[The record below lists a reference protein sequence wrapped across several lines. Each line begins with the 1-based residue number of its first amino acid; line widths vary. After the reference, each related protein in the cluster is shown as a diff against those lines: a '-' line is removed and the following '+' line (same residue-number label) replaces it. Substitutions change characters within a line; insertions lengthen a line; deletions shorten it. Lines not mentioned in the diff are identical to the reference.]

1 MRAARACRW
10 LATTAS
16 QALPRLVSQT
26 AVMNNTNLRLSRWV
40 RTILLTG
47 GAAVV
52 IGASTLGFGAYSYL
66 KPTASAS
73 GPIESVPLTDTAFA
87 QGASTG
93 SSATIYDIQP
103 SASQASFTVD
113 EVLRGS
119 PYTVVGT
126 TNQVSGQIALDGS
139 DPRDVQVGTILVD
152 ARTLATDDSSRN
164 RALGNQILST
174 SEYEYISFTPTQ
186 FTGLPDSVTT
196 GQPFTFQATGDLT
209 IRGVTKP
216 ATFDVTVTPSVDG
229 SLDGSAITTIQYAD
243 WGVSIPNVPFVASVD
258 KDVQLAFDFT
268 AIAAA

>member
-1 MRAARACRW
+1 
-10 LATTAS
+10 
-16 QALPRLVSQT
+16 
-26 AVMNNTNLRLSRWV
+26 
-40 RTILLTG
+40 
-47 GAAVV
+47 
-52 IGASTLGFGAYSYL
+52 
-66 KPTASAS
+66 
-73 GPIESVPLTDTAFA
+73 
-87 QGASTG
+87 
-93 SSATIYDIQP
+93 
-103 SASQASFTVD
+103 
-113 EVLRGS
+113 VLRGS

-196 GQPFTFQATGDLT
+196 GQPFTFRATGDLT

-216 ATFDVTVTPSVDG
+216 ATFDVTVTPWVDG
-229 SLDGSAITTIQYAD
+229 RLDGSAMTTIQYAD